1 MTTVPYLAAIFI
13 YPIKS
18 LDRIALTQ
26 ATVLESG
33 ALQHDRE
40 FALFDEQGRFV
51 NGKRNA
57 KVHRLR
63 AAFDAEFKQISL
75 QIQETDQKAV
85 FHVDD
90 ERTALEAWLSDYF
103 GFPVKFVQNSLTGFP
118 DDTNAPGPTVI
129 STGTIEEVAS
139 WFPEMSVE
147 EMRLRLRANLEI
159 GGVPPFWE
167 DQLFT
172 EAGRYVQFQVG
183 EVLFEGINPCQRC
196 VVPTRNSIT
205 GEATANFQKIFVTR
219 RRETLPPWTT
229 SARFNHFY
237 RLSVN
242 MRVPESQAGKVLRHG
257 DVLKVLSVSETK
269 LGA

>member
-1 MTTVPYLAAIFI
+1 MLETGLFKGGMDCFI
-13 YPIKS
+13 P
-18 LDRIALTQ
+18 L
-26 ATVLESG
+26 
-33 ALQHDRE
+33 
-40 FALFDEQGRFV
+40 
-51 NGKRNA
+51 
-57 KVHRLR
+57 
-63 AAFDAEFKQISL
+63 
-75 QIQETDQKAV
+75 
-85 FHVDD
+85 
-90 ERTALEAWLSDYF
+90 WLVVTEL
-103 GFPVKFVQNSLTGFP
+103 P
-118 DDTNAPGPTVI
+118 ACI
-129 STGTIEEVAS
+129 RIEEIAS

-242 MRVPESQAGKVLRHG
+242 MRVPESEAGKVLRHG
-257 DVLKVLSVSETK
+257 DVLKVLGVSETK

>member
-75 QIQETDQKAV
+75 QIQGTDQTV

-129 STGTIEEVAS
+129 SLA
-139 WFPEMSVE
+139 P
-147 EMRLRLRANLEI
+147 LRR
-159 GGVPPFWE
+159 
-167 DQLFT
+167 
-172 EAGRYVQFQVG
+172 
-183 EVLFEGINPCQRC
+183 
-196 VVPTRNSIT
+196 S
-205 GEATANFQKIFVTR
+205 R
-219 RRETLPPWTT
+219 RGFR
-229 SARFNHFY
+229 
-237 RLSVN
+237 
-242 MRVPESQAGKVLRHG
+242 K
-257 DVLKVLSVSETK
+257 
-269 LGA
+269 